1 MAISLYDLSVASFL
15 QTLGG
20 VAGFL
25 QRGLDHCRDNNTDP
39 SEIVETRLYGDM
51 LPFRFQIVSVAHHS
65 LGAIEGVQRGQFAP
79 PGETPPHDYAAL
91 QKLVA
96 DARDGAEAD
105 AQRGERARRGRS
117 RLPDSRFQDAIYC
130 GGIFDVLLAAQL
142 LFPRHDGIRHFAL
155 KRCTARKA
163 GLYGPDADEGLTPA
177 LVGEACVELSVRL
190 CVGRYSPQGA

>member
-91 QKLVA
+91 QNWWPT
-96 DARDGAEAD
+96 
-105 AQRGERARRGRS
+105 RA
-117 RLPDSRFQDAIYC
+117 
-130 GGIFDVLLAAQL
+130 
-142 LFPRHDGIRHFAL
+142 
-155 KRCTARKA
+155 TA
-163 GLYGPDADEGLTPA
+163 
-177 LVGEACVELSVRL
+177 C
-190 CVGRYSPQGA
+190 

>member
-20 VAGFL
+20 VVGFL
-25 QRGLDHCRDNNTDP
+25 QRGLDHFRDNHTDP

-79 PGETPPHDYAAL
+79 PGEMPPHDYVAL

-96 DARDGAEAD
+96 DARDGLLGLTPDEVNALEGRKVVFQIRDFKMPFTAEGILMSFSLPNFCFHATT
-105 AQRGERARRGRS
+105 AYPHSSARRG
-117 RLPDSRFQDAIYC
+117 
-130 GGIFDVLLAAQL
+130 
-142 LFPRHDGIRHFAL
+142 
-155 KRCTARKA
+155 A
-163 GLYGPDADEGLTPA
+163 GL
-177 LVGEACVELSVRL
+177 R
-190 CVGRYSPQGA
+190 

>member
-1 MAISLYDLSVASFL
+1 MSISLYDVSVASFL

-25 QRGLDHCRDNNTDP
+25 QRGLEHCRDNNIDP

-96 DARDGAEAD
+96 DARDGLLRLTSDEVT
-105 AQRGERARRGRS
+105 RS
-117 RLPDSRFQDAIYC
+117 KGAKSSSRFAISRC
-130 GGIFDVLLAAQL
+130 HLLRRD
-142 LFPRHDGIRHFAL
+142 F
-155 KRCTARKA
+155 
-163 GLYGPDADEGLTPA
+163 
-177 LVGEACVELSVRL
+177 
-190 CVGRYSPQGA
+190 